1 MSNFYEILNTN
12 INSSDEEIKKS
23 FRKLSLQNHPD
34 KTDGSTTELYNN
46 ILNAYK
52 TLGDK
57 ELRRL
62 YNLSLNK
69 NEGAIVISERQTT
82 TTVIPCIKTCKLEIT
97 MEQAYRGYECPME
110 IERIIYNHEGIKEK
124 EVEKIYVNLYSGIDN
139 NEIIIVKEKGD
150 MLSNGTYGDIKIL
163 ITVKEHDFFKRDGL
177 NLYINKFI
185 TFKESICGF
194 EYLFQNLDGTHIM
207 VKSSKGEVVLN
218 KSSKIIKNKG
228 FTRNSDKGDIVI
240 DFTVIKP
247 NNISKDKILQL
258 KKILF

>member
-1 MSNFYEILNTN
+1 MSNFYEILHTN

-34 KTDGSTTELYNN
+34 KTNGTTTELYNR

-52 TLGDK
+52 TLGEK
-57 ELRRL
+57 ESRRI
-62 YNLSLNK
+62 YDLSLNK
-69 NEGAIVISERQTT
+69 NENAIIVSENPIATN
-82 TTVIPCIKTCKLEIT
+82 VIPCIKTCKLEIT
-97 MEQAYRGYECPME
+97 MEQAYKGYECPLE

-124 EVEKIYVNLYSGIDN
+124 EIEKIYVNLYSGIDN

-150 MLSNGTYGDIKIL
+150 MLSNGNYGDIKI
-163 ITVKEHDFFKRDGL
+163 IIIVKEHEFFKRDGL

-194 EYLFQNLDGTHIM
+194 EYLFQNLDGNHIM

-218 KSSKIIKNKG
+218 KSSKILKNKG
-228 FTRNSDKGDIVI
+228 FTRNNDKGDII
-240 DFTVIKP
+240 IEFTVIKP
-247 NNISKDKILQL
+247 DNISEDKIQQL